1 MATPKPSEER
11 PMWIRTIFGWLLI
24 LVGGVWFAQGIN
36 VLGGSSMTGNSTWAV
51 IGFPP
56 GVDEHAADGDAT
68 LGKSLLSLIKCCLHE

>member
-11 PMWIRTIFGWLLI
+11 PMWIRTIVGVLLI

-51 IGFPP
+51 IGFPMVVV
-56 GVDEHAADGDAT
+56 GVV
-68 LGKSLLSLIKCCLHE
+68 LLRSRRRDVTS

>member
-51 IGFPP
+51 IGFPMVVV
-56 GVDEHAADGDAT
+56 GVV
-68 LGKSLLSLIKCCLHE
+68 LLRSRRRDVTP